1 MTKQEI
7 LQQKKEEL
15 QRIKEEAKRF
25 YNYEQS
31 VKLMLNSIYGAFGNE
46 YFYFFSIDLAETIT
60 LQGQDAILYT
70 EKMVNHYFS
79 EFWHKDTDLH
89 QKLGVAEV
97 RKLKDPVGIYIDT
110 DSVYMQLAEA
120 IESCNWPGSE
130 KDFVLQVYQYRLKDY
145 IEKIL
150 DKYAERFNADNFLS
164 FELESI
170 ARNAIWL
177 AKKKYI
183 QNLVW
188 RDPDIHL
195 EDLSSVKSKG
205 FEIIQSSTPQFAR
218 DKLQEIMKFIFSKN
232 KVKIDEL
239 VALLKRIRKEF
250 KLSNIDQ
257 ICFSIRVNN
266 YQNYILNDYSEFEI
280 EKGCPMNVRA
290 SGYHNY
296 LLNNS
301 KYKNKYQLITNGEKV
316 KLYHTKDP
324 VCNVFSYS
332 PGSYP
337 IEFAPEIDYDA
348 QFEKCIIDPINRVI
362 TAMGLQKLDRNL
374 IYSSTLF

>member
-7 LQQKKEEL
+7 IAQKKEEL
-15 QRIKEEAKRF
+15 QRIKAEAKRY

-46 YFYFFSIDLAETIT
+46 YFYFFNIDLAETIT

-70 EKMVNHYFS
+70 EKMVNKYFS
-79 EFWHKDTDLH
+79 EFWHKDTALH
-89 QKLGVAEV
+89 EKLGVTEV
-97 RKLKDPVGIYIDT
+97 RRLKDPVGIYIDT

-120 IESCNWPGSE
+120 IESCNWPGGE
-130 KDFVLQVYQYRLKDY
+130 KDFILQVYEHRLKDY
-145 IEKIL
+145 IEKVL
-150 DKYAERFNADNFLS
+150 QKYADSFNAENFLS

-183 QNLVW
+183 QNIVW
-188 RDPDIHL
+188 KDPDIHM

-205 FEIIQSSTPQFAR
+205 FEIIQSSTPLFAR
-218 DKLQEIMKFIFSKN
+218 EKLQEIMKFIFSKDE
-232 KVKIDEL
+232 VRIDEL
-239 VALLKRIRKEF
+239 VALLKKIKKEF
-250 KLSNIDQ
+250 KLSNIDN
-257 ICFSIRVNN
+257 ISFSIRVNN
-266 YQNYILNDYSEFEI
+266 YQRYILNDYEEFEI

-301 KYKNKYQLITNGEKV
+301 KFKNKYQLITNGEKV
-316 KLYHTKDP
+316 KLYHTQDQ
-324 VCNVFSYS
+324 VCNVFSYA

-337 IEFAPEIDYDA
+337 IEFAPQIDHDA
-348 QFEKCIIDPINRVI
+348 QFEKCIVDPINRVI

>member
-1 MTKQEI
+1 MKTKQEK
-7 LQQKKEEL
+7 LEYLAEL
-15 QRIKEEAKRF
+15 KSEAKRY

-46 YFYFFSIDLAETIT
+46 YFYFFNIDLAETIT

-70 EKMVNHYFS
+70 EKMVNKYFTD
-79 EFWHKDTDLH
+79 FWHQDKETHEKMGLT
-89 QKLGVAEV
+89 QVKPI
-97 RKLKDPVGIYIDT
+97 KNPVGIYIDT
-110 DSVYMQLAEA
+110 DSVYMQFEDVIKNCDWTGDTKTFILTLYE
-120 IESCNWPGSE
+120 
-130 KDFVLQVYQYRLKDY
+130 VRLKDY
-145 IEKIL
+145 IEKVL
-150 DKYAERFNADNFLS
+150 DKYAVKDNADNFLS

-218 DKLQEIMKFIFSKN
+218 EKLQDIMKYIFSQE
-232 KVKIDEL
+232 KVKIDGL
-239 VALLKRIRKEF
+239 VVLLKKIKKEF
-250 KLSNIDQ
+250 KLANIEQISN
-257 ICFSIRVNN
+257 SIRINN
-266 YQNYILNDYSEFEI
+266 YQKYILGDYTQFEI
-280 EKGCPMNVRA
+280 EKGCPINVRA
-290 SGYHNY
+290 AGYHNY

-301 KYKNKYQLITNGEKV
+301 TYKGKYQLLSDGEKV
-316 KLYHTKDP
+316 KMYYSLDKSCD
-324 VCNVFSYS
+324 VFAYS
-332 PGSYP
+332 PGNYP
-337 IEFAPEIDYDA
+337 YEFAPSIDYEL

-362 TAMGLQKLDRNL
+362 GAIGLQTLDRNL
-374 IYSSTLF
+374 IYTSTLF

>member
-1 MTKQEI
+1 MSKKQLLEE
-7 LQQKKEEL
+7 KKEKL
-15 QRIKEEAKRF
+15 AQVKAEAKRY

-46 YFYFFSIDLAETIT
+46 YFYFFNIELAETIT

-79 EFWHKDTDLH
+79 EFWHKDTELH
-89 QKLGVAEV
+89 QKLGVSQAN
-97 RKLKDPVGIYIDT
+97 RLKDPVGIYIDT
-110 DSVYMQLAEA
+110 DSVYMQLQEA
-120 IESCNWPGSE
+120 IDSCGWEGGE
-130 KDFVLQVYQYRLKDY
+130 KDFVLKVYEYRLKDY
-145 IEKIL
+145 IEKVL
-150 DKYAERFNADNFLS
+150 QKYADSFNSENFLS
-164 FELESI
+164 FELESV

-183 QNLVW
+183 QNIVW
-188 RDPDIHL
+188 KDPDIHM

-218 DKLQEIMKFIFSKN
+218 EKLQEIMKFIFSKD
-232 KVKIDEL
+232 KVRIDEL
-239 VALLKRIRKEF
+239 VSLLKKIKKEF

-266 YQNYILNDYSEFEI
+266 YQRYILNDYEEFEI

-316 KLYHTKDP
+316 KLYHTNDP

-337 IEFAPEIDYDA
+337 IEFAPKIDHDA
-348 QFEKCIIDPINRVI
+348 QFEKCIVDPINRVI
-362 TAMGLQKLDRNL
+362 TAMGMQKLDRNL

>member
-1 MTKQEI
+1 MKTE
-7 LQQKKEEL
+7 KEEKL
-15 QRIKEEAKRF
+15 EKLEQLKAEAKRY

-70 EKMVNHYFS
+70 EKMVNKYFS
-79 EFWHKDTDLH
+79 DFWYKDTETH
-89 QKLGVAEV
+89 EKLGLTQV
-97 RKLKDPVGIYIDT
+97 KPIKKPIGIYIDT
-110 DSVYMQLAEA
+110 DSVYMQFQE
-120 IESCNWPGSE
+120 IIDNCDWKGDS
-130 KDFVLQVYQYRLKDY
+130 KTFVLKLYEYRLKSY

-150 DKYAERFNADNFLS
+150 EKYAEKDNSDNFLS

-183 QNLVW
+183 QNIVW

-218 DKLQEIMKFIFSKN
+218 EKLQDIMKFIFSQDE
-232 KVKIDEL
+232 VKIDSL
-239 VALLKRIRKEF
+239 VALLKKIKKEF
-250 KLSNIDQ
+250 KLANIDQ
-257 ICFSIRVNN
+257 ISNSIRINN
-266 YQNYILNDYSEFEI
+266 YQKYILSDYGEFQI
-280 EKGCPMNVRA
+280 EKGCPINVRA
-290 SGYHNY
+290 AGYHNY

-301 KYKNKYQLITNGEKV
+301 NHKGKYQLLSDGEKV
-316 KLYHTKDP
+316 KMYASMDKSCD
-324 VCNVFSYS
+324 VFAYS
-332 PGSYP
+332 PGNYP
-337 IEFAPEIDYDA
+337 YEFAPAIDYEQ

-362 TAMGLQKLDRNL
+362 GAIGLQTLDRNL
-374 IYSSTLF
+374 IYTSTLF